1 MNTLDKNTTAG
12 AIAEISLG
20 NGWTAT
26 VSLAGDMSSE
36 DWRKC
41 LADPETLTDDPQK
54 VIRQGGSTRVIA
66 KTIATGGEP
75 RAVVIKYEVVNGG
88 LRSFFRSYQPAKSKR
103 NFRVAQKL
111 LRNDIP
117 VVAPLVA
124 LEKKQGT
131 RAVRS
136 I

>member
-1 MNTLDKNTTAG
+1 MEAPLLYIQFRERNTLDKNTTAG

-20 NGWTAT
+20 DGWTAT

-66 KTIATGGEP
+66 KTIAPGGEP
-75 RAVVIKYEVVNGG
+75 RAVVIKDEV
-88 LRSFFRSYQPAKSKR
+88 KSVR
-103 NFRVAQKL
+103 FGIFLLSSSAQ
-111 LRNDIP
+111 
-117 VVAPLVA
+117 
-124 LEKKQGT
+124 
-131 RAVRS
+131 
-136 I
+136 